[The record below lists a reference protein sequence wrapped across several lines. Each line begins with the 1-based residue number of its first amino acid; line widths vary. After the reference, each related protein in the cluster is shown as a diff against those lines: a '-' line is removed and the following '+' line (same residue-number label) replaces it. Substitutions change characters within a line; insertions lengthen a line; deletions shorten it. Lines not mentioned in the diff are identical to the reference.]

1 MFLLLVIQIVLSLLF
16 SSHHFTTASN
26 EIGKSLIN
34 KTCSHTE
41 FPGVFAS
48 QLWSQILAA
57 LVQILLT
64 FLGLPWS
71 WPCPKLMPNETLVK
85 AYNLL
90 KNASTHNQFLRSLC
104 FTSLNVTLVISKRVQ
119 YYEEVKYIQAF
130 EYVKIFNEALDYCT
144 QVVELKESITFLRKF
159 TTDIKA
165 IMDLI
170 F

>member
-1 MFLLLVIQIVLSLLF
+1 
-16 SSHHFTTASN
+16 
-26 EIGKSLIN
+26 
-34 KTCSHTE
+34 
-41 FPGVFAS
+41 
-48 QLWSQILAA
+48 
-57 LVQILLT
+57 
-64 FLGLPWS
+64 
-71 WPCPKLMPNETLVK
+71 MPNETLVK

-90 KNASTHNQFLRSLC
+90 KNASTHNQFVRSLC